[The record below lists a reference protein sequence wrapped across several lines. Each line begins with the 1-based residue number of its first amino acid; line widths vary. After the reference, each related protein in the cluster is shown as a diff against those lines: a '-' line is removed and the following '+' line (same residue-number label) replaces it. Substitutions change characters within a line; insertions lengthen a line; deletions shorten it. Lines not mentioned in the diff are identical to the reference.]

1 MGARVSATVLVVD
14 DDEQILHLMKQ
25 VLGRDFSV
33 HTASSAED
41 ALALL
46 RREKVHAVVSDHMLP
61 AMSGV
66 ELLREVAALQPD
78 AARVLVTA
86 SSRVDTAQ
94 DAINVARVRRFLTKP
109 FRAADL
115 LSTVGEA
122 IHESAVAQIKSE
134 LVRELKARNTE
145 LSRAMTTLEARDRN
159 LSENLQGLA
168 FRDPVTG
175 RYTHRFFQEAL
186 SAFVIRAK
194 ASRKGFGLVLVDV
207 DRFRAF
213 NAEQGWAE
221 GDLLLTRVASFLTS
235 TPGGE
240 AGARFASNTFA
251 VLIPGA
257 DDAAARRWAEQV
269 RGKAEAWGNSDESP
283 GQVTVRAGYAVF
295 PAHGADEALLLAAA
309 ERALERAKQAGGNR
323 VESAQPSPAPVRG

>member
-33 HTASSAED
+33 LTASSAEE
-41 ALALL
+41 ALGFL
-46 RREKVHAVVSDHMLP
+46 RQEKVHAVVSDHMLP

-109 FRAADL
+109 FRAAEL

-145 LSRAMTTLEARDRN
+145 LSRAMSTLESRDRN

-186 SAFVIRAK
+186 SASVVRAR
-194 ASRKGFGLVLVDV
+194 ASRKGFALVLVDV

-221 GDLLLTRVASFLTS
+221 GDVLLNRVAGFLTS
-235 TPGGE
+235 ASGAE

-251 VLIPGA
+251 VLLQGSE
-257 DDAAARRWAEQV
+257 DAAARAWADGIRQRV
-269 RGKAEAWGNSDESP
+269 EAWSRSDEAP
-283 GQVTVRAGYAVF
+283 GAVSVRAGYALF
-295 PAHGADEALLLAAA
+295 PAHGEDEASLLASA
-309 ERALERAKQAGGNR
+309 ERALERAKAQGGNR
-323 VESAQPSPAPVRG
+323 VEGALALPA